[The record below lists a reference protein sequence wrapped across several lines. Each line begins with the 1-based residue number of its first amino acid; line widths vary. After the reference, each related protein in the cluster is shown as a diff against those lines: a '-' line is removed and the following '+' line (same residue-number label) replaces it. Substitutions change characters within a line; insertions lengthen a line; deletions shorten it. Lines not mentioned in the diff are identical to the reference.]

1 MLRCPKCGK
10 NNIKLTTRRGGAVHY
25 KCLDCKWKFH
35 VYRINRDWVPCDEF
49 NKITTAQFR
58 GTDIWIDKSLSDAEY
73 RWTLKNEL
81 EKLYEASILTNYW
94 EDHMWDK
101 GLKKS
106 KGKGLRI
113 RIDPLD
119 ELFSRYIR
127 LRDNYTCQRC
137 GVKSKNVQC
146 AHFHSRRKQQV
157 RFDPDN
163 ACTLCMGDHLY
174 LDSNPLE
181 KVEFFQNR
189 LGQVKFDLLNSR
201 ARITFPR
208 PDKKM
213 LTIYYQQQIKLLDA
227 RGNWK

>member
-1 MLRCPKCGK
+1 MIRTKPK
-10 NNIKLTTRRGGAVHY
+10 
-25 KCLDCKWKFH
+25 
-35 VYRINRDWVPCDEF
+35 E
-49 NKITTAQFR
+49 
-58 GTDIWIDKSLSDAEY
+58 KS
-73 RWTLKNEL
+73 T
-81 EKLYEASILTNYW
+81 
-94 EDHMWDK
+94 
-101 GLKKS
+101 GLKRTPLKRKPFKRKSPKKRIIKTPDKLPSKTKLKRIRKAINKVVTKRKS

-189 LGQVKFDLLNSR
+189 LGQVNFDLLNSR

-213 LTIYYQQQIKLLDA
+213 LTIYYQRQIKKLE
-227 RGNWK
+227 NTT

>member
-1 MLRCPKCGK
+1 MPNRDYQKERYMIRTTPKEKSTGLKKSPLKRKTPLKRKPPARKIYNPVTK
-10 NNIKLTTRRGGAVHY
+10 NSYPVKPVTKSNIK
-25 KCLDCKWKFH
+25 
-35 VYRINRDWVPCDEF
+35 IE
-49 NKITTAQFR
+49 
-58 GTDIWIDKSLSDAEY
+58 SL
-73 RWTLKNEL
+73 
-81 EKLYEASILTNYW
+81 
-94 EDHMWDK
+94 WDK

-213 LTIYYQQQIKLLDA
+213 LTIYYQQQIKKLENIL
-227 RGNWK
+227 